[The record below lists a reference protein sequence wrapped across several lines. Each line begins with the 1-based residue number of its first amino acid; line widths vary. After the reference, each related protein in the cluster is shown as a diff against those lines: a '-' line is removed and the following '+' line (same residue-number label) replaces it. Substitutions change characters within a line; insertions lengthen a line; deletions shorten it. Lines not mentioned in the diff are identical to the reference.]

1 MLKVEVHAKD
11 CIGAEVDVLMVGVF
25 DGKVGSSATEKA
37 LNKALE
43 GSLEQAV
50 NDEKF
55 KGKAGQSL
63 VMHTQGKLGAKRVAL
78 LGLGS
83 EKSINTEGWLAAGGA
98 AARLGNKV
106 GAQKALLCLPK
117 LGDDA
122 IQVAKVLTRGAY
134 LGVYKF
140 DEYLSENDNE
150 ESLTS
155 LGICGED
162 AKKRKKSFEKAVT
175 RAELTAAGVCLARD
189 LVNLPGN
196 DLRPTDFAQRANEVA
211 KACQLKIKVFEAEE
225 LQKKNMNLLL
235 GVGQGSENK
244 SRLVHLRY
252 EPKGAKKAKPVVF
265 VGKGITFDSGGL
277 SLKPPGAMYGMKMD
291 MGGAASVLGLMS
303 VVGKIKPRFPVHGV
317 LALAENMPSG
327 EAIRP
332 GDVITGAAGKSVE
345 INNTDAEGRLV
356 LADALNYALSLE
368 PKRIVDLATLTGA
381 CMVALG
387 GYTVGLFSNNDK
399 VAEDILAGSKKAG
412 EDFWRMP
419 LTGALK
425 EQLKSDVADLK
436 NTGER
441 FGGAITAGLF
451 LQEFVEETP
460 WAHLDIAGP
469 AFTSKDS
476 GAYRKG
482 GTGVAVATLLEML
495 GC

>member
-1 MLKVEVHAKD
+1 MLKVEVHGKD
-11 CIGAEVDVLMVGVF
+11 CLAAESDLLIAGVF
-25 DGKVGSSATEKA
+25 EDKLSANPTFKA
-37 LNKALE
+37 LDKSLDGALA
-43 GSLEQAV
+43 QAAA
-50 NDEKF
+50 DEKF
-55 KGKAGQSL
+55 KGKSGQTL
-63 VMHTQGKLGAKRVAL
+63 VMHTQGKLAATRVAL
-78 LGLGS
+78 LGFGS
-83 EKSINTEGWLAAGGA
+83 EKNASSEGWLAVGGHA
-98 AARLGNKV
+98 SRLGNKV
-106 GAQKALLCLPK
+106 GASKALLCFPK
-117 LGDDA
+117 LGADA
-122 IQVAKVLTRGAY
+122 AQIVKVLTRGAY

-140 DEYLSENDNE
+140 DEYLSENDSE
-150 ESLTS
+150 ESLEV
-155 LGICGED
+155 LGLCGED
-162 AKKRKKSFEKAVT
+162 AAKRKKTFQKAVE

-189 LVNLPGN
+189 LVNLPPN
-196 DLRPTDFAQRANEVA
+196 DLRPTDFAERANEVA

-252 EPKGAKKAKPVVF
+252 EPKGAKKAKPMVF

-303 VVGKIKPRFPVHGV
+303 VVGKIKPRFPVHGI

-399 VAEDILAGSKKAG
+399 VADDILAGSKKAG

-419 LTGALK
+419 LTAALK
-425 EQLKSDVADLK
+425 EQLKSDVADMK

-451 LQEFVEETP
+451 LQEFVDGTP

-482 GTGVAVATLLEML
+482 GTGVAVASLLEML